1 MSARCV
7 AKKSNAN
14 SEEHQEKGKITKVD
28 SSCNKKTS
36 FSPKQ
41 VEFLRACVEVNAYPS
56 LKERME
62 LGAKLGQEVNSIG
75 YWFNNERRK
84 REKLGLKNIKVE
96 EGMVSFNDILMHEE
110 EEEEDVSLISSRAK
124 SLDSE
129 DSLFNEN
136 STLPNSTASFNG
148 RSFDVNE
155 EEEDNETFGSSSTNS
170 MNGSLNS
177 SLNISLNSS
186 SNSSL
191 NFSLNSSKSG
201 NMSSEVTD
209 TDSGLSQSSSSWSEN
224 ETSYRILDDCIMQ
237 TDDSICQTDDSIV
250 HADDSISES
259 DERLLRTD
267 DDSYGQSESSCSQSE
282 ETTMQSDDTIE
293 STGSNLESDDS
304 LSQVVDSILETEASI
319 SSIGEPRTGE
329 SFNQTDSSFSQSE
342 SSNISMV
349 DTSLETSAEN
359 LTANTFTIP
368 SDMSSREMSDITET
382 SNSSLSQSELTTT
395 DAEEWTLPEGWTR
408 FMANGLKSP
417 SGVQYK
423 SIREAIQ
430 AVVKK
435 EGETSLV
442 EELRGIY
449 VAKGWTSLGKGWL
462 GKNGHKSYDFLAPDG
477 TTFSNKTK
485 AAAYALEHYSK
496 EEEELVKNFT
506 PPTHVVKTEP
516 KSQPTKLP
524 LGLDDI
530 PGLNVKVIQARSPEA
545 QRHRFSQTIK
555 GPQLE
560 ALTRV
565 YKAQSY
571 PTQLQREELAS
582 RLEMPV
588 NVVRSLLYLPCFHF
602 LTIYFFLFFL

>member
-1 MSARCV
+1 
-7 AKKSNAN
+7 
-14 SEEHQEKGKITKVD
+14 
-28 SSCNKKTS
+28 
-36 FSPKQ
+36 
-41 VEFLRACVEVNAYPS
+41 
-56 LKERME
+56 
-62 LGAKLGQEVNSIG
+62 
-75 YWFNNERRK
+75 
-84 REKLGLKNIKVE
+84 
-96 EGMVSFNDILMHEE
+96 
-110 EEEEDVSLISSRAK
+110 
-124 SLDSE
+124 
-129 DSLFNEN
+129 
-136 STLPNSTASFNG
+136 
-148 RSFDVNE
+148 
-155 EEEDNETFGSSSTNS
+155 
-170 MNGSLNS
+170 
-177 SLNISLNSS
+177 
-186 SNSSL
+186 
-191 NFSLNSSKSG
+191 
-201 NMSSEVTD
+201 
-209 TDSGLSQSSSSWSEN
+209 
-224 ETSYRILDDCIMQ
+224 
-237 TDDSICQTDDSIV
+237 
-250 HADDSISES
+250 
-259 DERLLRTD
+259 
-267 DDSYGQSESSCSQSE
+267 
-282 ETTMQSDDTIE
+282 MQSDDTFQ

-319 SSIGEPRTGE
+319 SSIGESSHREPRTEE

-382 SNSSLSQSELTTT
+382 SNSSLSQSEMITT
-395 DAEEWTLPEGWTR
+395 DAEEEKWTLPEGWTR

-435 EGETSLV
+435 EGETLLV

-506 PPTHVVKTEP
+506 PPTHVVKTEH

-571 PTQLQREELAS
+571 PSQVQREELAS
-582 RLEMPV
+582 RLGMPV
-588 NVVRSLLYLPCFHF
+588 NVVRNLL
-602 LTIYFFLFFL
+602 

>member
-1 MSARCV
+1 
-7 AKKSNAN
+7 
-14 SEEHQEKGKITKVD
+14 
-28 SSCNKKTS
+28 
-36 FSPKQ
+36 
-41 VEFLRACVEVNAYPS
+41 
-56 LKERME
+56 
-62 LGAKLGQEVNSIG
+62 
-75 YWFNNERRK
+75 
-84 REKLGLKNIKVE
+84 
-96 EGMVSFNDILMHEE
+96 
-110 EEEEDVSLISSRAK
+110 
-124 SLDSE
+124 
-129 DSLFNEN
+129 
-136 STLPNSTASFNG
+136 
-148 RSFDVNE
+148 
-155 EEEDNETFGSSSTNS
+155 
-170 MNGSLNS
+170 
-177 SLNISLNSS
+177 
-186 SNSSL
+186 
-191 NFSLNSSKSG
+191 
-201 NMSSEVTD
+201 
-209 TDSGLSQSSSSWSEN
+209 
-224 ETSYRILDDCIMQ
+224 
-237 TDDSICQTDDSIV
+237 
-250 HADDSISES
+250 
-259 DERLLRTD
+259 
-267 DDSYGQSESSCSQSE
+267 
-282 ETTMQSDDTIE
+282 MQSDDTIE
-293 STGSNLESDDS
+293 SAGSNLESDDS

-319 SSIGEPRTGE
+319 SSHREPRTEE

-349 DTSLETSAEN
+349 DTSLGTSAEN
-359 LTANTFTIP
+359 LTAITFTIP

-382 SNSSLSQSELTTT
+382 SNSSLSQSEMITT
-395 DAEEWTLPEGWTR
+395 DAEEEKWTLPEGWTR

-435 EGETSLV
+435 EGETLLV

-516 KSQPTKLP
+516 KSQLTKLP
-524 LGLDDI
+524 LGLDDL

-571 PTQLQREELAS
+571 PTQVQREELAS
-582 RLEMPV
+582 RLGMPV
-588 NVVRSLLYLPCFHF
+588 NVVRNF
-602 LTIYFFLFFL
+602 LALFSFFYHLFSFTIFYFCEGEELVFKPEEQGQEVG

>member
-1 MSARCV
+1 M
-7 AKKSNAN
+7 NN
-14 SEEHQEKGKITKVD
+14 EEHQEKGKITKLD
-28 SSCNKKTS
+28 SSSNKKTS

-41 VEFLRACVEVNAYPS
+41 VEFLRACVEVNSYPS

-96 EGMVSFNDILMHEE
+96 EGMVSFNDILMDEEEE

-155 EEEDNETFGSSSTNS
+155 EEDNVTFGSSSTNS

-209 TDSGLSQSSSSWSEN
+209 TDSGLSQSNSSWSEN
-224 ETSYRILDDCIMQ
+224 ETSYRILDDSIMQ
-237 TDDSICQTDDSIV
+237 TDDSIGQTDESIV
-250 HADDSISES
+250 HADDSTSES

-282 ETTMQSDDTIE
+282 ETTMQSDDTFE

-382 SNSSLSQSELTTT
+382 TNSSLSQSELITT

-430 AVVKK
+430 AVVNK

-496 EEEELVKNFT
+496 EEEELVKTFT
-506 PPTHVVKTEP
+506 PPTQVVKTEP

-524 LGLDDI
+524 LGLNDL

-582 RLEMPV
+582 RLGMPV
-588 NVVRSLLYLPCFHF
+588 NVVRNFLALFSFSYYLFSFTIFYF
-602 LTIYFFLFFL
+602 L